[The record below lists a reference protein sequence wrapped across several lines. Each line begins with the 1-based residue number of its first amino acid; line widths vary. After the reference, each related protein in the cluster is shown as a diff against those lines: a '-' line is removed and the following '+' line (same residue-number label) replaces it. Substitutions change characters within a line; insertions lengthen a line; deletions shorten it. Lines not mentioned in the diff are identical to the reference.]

1 MVKRKSEQLPPA
13 GLRGR
18 RAVQAE
24 QTRVEILRAARRQFA
39 ANGYAATSV
48 KEIAAQAGVSMQTV
62 YDSVGSKADLV
73 RRLND
78 LIDVE
83 AGVGEIAMAIPT
95 TTDPLAVARVPAMI
109 TRRIVERCGDILRA
123 CLDGAR
129 ADPDL
134 AHVVDE
140 GGRRHRAGARAVT
153 ERLAE
158 LDALDGELSTDEAAV
173 TIATIADHR
182 VALLLLDDHG
192 YTPDSVE
199 EWIATTTAR
208 AVLRPDVVG
217 CDRSLR
223 GAADE
228 RQ

>member
-1 MVKRKSEQLPPA
+1 MVKQNPEVSPTT

-24 QTRVEILRAARRQFA
+24 QTRVEILKAARRQFA
-39 ANGYAATSV
+39 INGYAATSV
-48 KEIAAQAGVSMQTV
+48 KEIATEAGVSVQTV
-62 YDSVGSKADLV
+62 YDSVGSKAELV

-83 AGVGEIAMAIPT
+83 ASVSEIAMTIPG
-95 TTDPLAVARVPAMI
+95 TTDALALTRIPAMI

-129 ADPDL
+129 AEPDL
-134 AHVVDE
+134 APVVDE

-153 ERLAE
+153 ERLASLGA
-158 LDALDGELSTDEAAV
+158 LDAELSTDDATV
-173 TIATIADHR
+173 TIATLSDYR
-182 VALLLLDDHG
+182 VALILLDDHG
-192 YTPDSVE
+192 YTLDTVE

-208 AVLRPDVVG
+208 AVLRRDVTG
-217 CDRSLR
+217 ASSTSRSPS
-223 GAADE
+223 
-228 RQ
+228 

>member
-1 MVKRKSEQLPPA
+1 MVKQESEPAPPV
-13 GLRGR
+13 GPRGR

-24 QTRVEILRAARRQFA
+24 QTRAEILRAARRQFA

-48 KEIAAQAGVSMQTV
+48 KDIAAHAGVSVQTV

-83 AGVGEIAMAIPT
+83 AGVGDIAMTIPNL
-95 TTDPLAVARVPAMI
+95 TDPVALARVPAMV

-129 ADPDL
+129 AEPDL
-134 AHVVDE
+134 AHVVNE

-153 ERLAE
+153 DRLAA
-158 LDALDGELSTDEAAV
+158 LDALDLAISTDAATV
-173 TIATIADHR
+173 TIATLADHR
-182 VALLLLDDHG
+182 VALFLLDDHG
-192 YTPDSVE
+192 YTPDAIE
-199 EWIATTTAR
+199 DWIATTTAR
-208 AVLRPDVVG
+208 AVLRRDVPHP
-217 CDRSLR
+217 
-223 GAADE
+223 
-228 RQ
+228 